1 MLIAVL
7 LYKSSKLEK
16 NTNIHQK
23 ENGHPE
29 VRSVMEHYPTV
40 KGTTTESITWMSLVS
55 TSAGMKQDSTYMNFQ
70 NRPSQLQKEVC
81 VLWDIFMV
89 CCYMVYATVR
99 IIPPKLGIL
108 LLAQPFLIVLCKK
121 KKKKKCEFVLWNKIT
136 SA

>member
-1 MLIAVL
+1 MIESLGKTIFGKLYIDFPCDSALLLLGILFKKQKSSKIYTKMLIAVL

-55 TSAGMKQDSTYMNFQ
+55 TSAGMK
-70 NRPSQLQKEVC
+70 
-81 VLWDIFMV
+81 
-89 CCYMVYATVR
+89 
-99 IIPPKLGIL
+99 
-108 LLAQPFLIVLCKK
+108 
-121 KKKKKCEFVLWNKIT
+121 
-136 SA
+136 